1 MRASVIQG
9 NLVDLERLGPLVVQQ
24 VRDQLDPGVVL
35 SIERA
40 SRIAWLPLQHDL
52 ALSAA
57 VEQVVGRGE
66 HVEWARTS
74 MLRSLRTPLLEP
86 LWRAAF
92 RVFGMSPG
100 ALFRAVPSGWGPVYR
115 NVGSVEHISRRSAAT
130 LVVSDLPDVLLAD
143 LSYLEGMCGT
153 FTALLKIANVPGTVE
168 LSDIRPR
175 QQTIEYA
182 ARWGEALET

>member
-9 NLVDLERLGPLVVQQ
+9 NLADLGRLGPLVVEE
-24 VRDQLDPGVVL
+24 VRNTLDARVIE

-40 SRIAWLPLQHDL
+40 GRIAWLPLQHDL
-52 ALSAA
+52 DLAAA
-57 VEQVVGRGE
+57 VDKVVGRSE
-66 HVEWARTS
+66 RVQWARTS

-100 ALFRAVPSGWGPVYR
+100 ALFRAVPPGWAAVYR
-115 NVGSVEHISRRSAAT
+115 NVGSVEHVPRPCAAKLIVSR
-130 LVVSDLPDVLLAD
+130 LPEVLLAD
-143 LSYLEGMCGT
+143 LGYLEGLCGT
-153 FTALLKIANVPGTVE
+153 FTALLDLASVAGTVE
-168 LSDIRPR
+168 VAHIRAR
-175 QQTIEYA
+175 QRTIEYS